1 MARKK
6 EWCVRVTSDGRD
18 MYLRVGPTAGVGRV
32 AMFDKGTAEINA
44 EMLKPGLNRGDI
56 VAIVRRESVP
66 QEELQVS

>member
-1 MARKK
+1 
-6 EWCVRVTSDGRD
+6 